1 MDPKKNIQELLQQI
15 VGAQITL
22 EEHTIDSDKET
33 FCGILESWVASWE
46 KQQYIYELY
55 QIDLQG
61 YDESLYEIIDAFV
74 MLYFK
79 NSRLSDLILW
89 YVYERKNI
97 FGDENDYAKLY
108 NSKSGKEID
117 ITSTEKFLFLI
128 QEIVNNTVK
137 VDDLEVIVLE
147 EEDEE
152 EDDEEEE

>member
-15 VGAQITL
+15 IGAKITL
-22 EEHTIDSDKET
+22 EEHTIDSDKEI
-33 FCGILESWVASWE
+33 FCNILESWVASWE

-79 NSRLSDLILW
+79 NTRLSDLILW

-108 NSKSGKEID
+108 NSKSNKEID
-117 ITSTEKFLFLI
+117 ITSTEKFWNLI
-128 QEIVNNTVK
+128 QEIINNTVK
-137 VDDLEVIVLE
+137 VDDLEVIGLE
-147 EEDEE
+147 EEDDD